1 MQEIPKP
8 AAAKKH
14 NLGIL
19 LIAIF
24 KLFKATLLIAVGIGA
39 FSLVNMDDQDVQNEA
54 TEWINALRVD
64 PDNRYIHAL
73 VEKIVAVDDRRLE
86 QIGFGTFFY
95 AALLATEGIGLAMR
109 KRWAEYFTV
118 IVTSSFVPLE
128 IYEMI
133 HHFRL
138 IKLFVF
144 ALNVTM
150 VAYLVFRLR
159 WEHKVQSKPDSR

>member
-1 MQEIPKP
+1 MHEIPKP
-8 AAAKKH
+8 PAAKKH

-24 KLFKATLLIAVGIGA
+24 KLFKAGLLIAVGIGA
-39 FSLVNMDDQDVQNEA
+39 FSLVNKDDEDTEDQA

-73 VEKIVAVDDRRLE
+73 VEKVVAVDDRKLK

-109 KRWAEYFTV
+109 KRWAEYFTI
-118 IVTSSFVPLE
+118 IVTASFVPLE
-128 IYEMI
+128 IYEMF
-133 HHFRL
+133 HHFR
-138 IKLFVF
+138 IVKLFVF

-159 WEHKVQSKPDSR
+159 WERSLTKPAPG